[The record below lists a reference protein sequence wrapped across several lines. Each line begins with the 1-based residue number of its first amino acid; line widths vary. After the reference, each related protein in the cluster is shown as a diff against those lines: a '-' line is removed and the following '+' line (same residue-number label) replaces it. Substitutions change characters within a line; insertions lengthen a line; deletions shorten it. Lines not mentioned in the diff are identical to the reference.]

1 MINDA
6 FNGEFKK
13 QYDLLMK
20 KHDEFLL
27 REISKIAAAFT
38 GAGFYVNPD
47 MNQFAKDI
55 APFVVI
61 KTTHGDYRN
70 GLVEA
75 TVKLEASEYLK
86 AFMKLD
92 LFNCDDSV
100 VCKGE

>member
-1 MINDA
+1 MISDA
-6 FNGEFKK
+6 FSGEFKK

-27 REISKIAAAFT
+27 CQISKIAAALV

-61 KTTHGDYRN
+61 KTTYGDYRD

-86 AFMKLD
+86 AFMSLE
-92 LFNCDDSV
+92 LFDEDGAL
-100 VCKGE
+100 K

>member
-20 KHDEFLL
+20 RQDDFLL
-27 REISKIAAAFT
+27 SQISKIAVAFVS
-38 GAGFYVNPD
+38 AGFYVNPD
-47 MNQFAKDI
+47 INQFAKDI

-61 KTTHGDYRN
+61 KTTYGDYRD

-75 TVKLEASEYLK
+75 TMKLEASEYLK
-86 AFMKLD
+86 AFMELD
-92 LFNCDDSV
+92 LFN
-100 VCKGE
+100 EN